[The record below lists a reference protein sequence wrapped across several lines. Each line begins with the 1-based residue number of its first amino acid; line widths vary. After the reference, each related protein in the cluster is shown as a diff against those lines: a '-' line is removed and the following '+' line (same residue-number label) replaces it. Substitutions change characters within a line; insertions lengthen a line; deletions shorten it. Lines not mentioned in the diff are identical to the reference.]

1 VSADPTPR
9 APSASTSTS
18 GSAARRHP
26 LGTVYLFHFDQRYE
40 HAGHYTGW
48 AEDLDHRVAE
58 HLAGRGARLIEV
70 ITQAGIGFRLA
81 RTWPDVTRARE
92 RQLKRQGGAS
102 RHCPIC
108 QEDRKARGLPRRPT
122 RDQPGRGD
130 RRSVSTSSDQTSGP
144 PQCPPV
150 ARARSGSGRS
160 WPSTPGSLGPRG
172 RRRPSSGVGPVAA
185 KRLSCSVPGSPA
197 PPGMRTPSPPSTG
210 SPPSPAGL
218 SRPASKPASN
228 APPGGLNRPAPTSWP
243 PAPTSGCWP
252 AKPANRPGG
261 DPIASD
267 PTVTTGSVI
276 VNADL
281 LRELRDG
288 RWVQPTSAAGVL
300 GIGAAAFLLSY
311 DALHSL
317 ALASGVRPGLARI
330 WPGVLDGFI
339 VVATLT
345 VVAAK
350 RASRSTWYPWA
361 LVVLFSAAS
370 VAFNILH
377 ALDQALAPAGWVAAL
392 VFAMP
397 PVALVLATH
406 LLLQQGVWRRQ
417 HTGTAAAMGER
428 PGEDATPRSAVVS
441 TSPAREGLRQP
452 EFAPTA
458 LVAASPLPASLERQ
472 PADAATRDRARQLYV
487 QAQAAGRKLTGA
499 DLGRALGTSDSYG
512 RLLLREFRT
521 SSTVPENGTAKEA

>member
-1 VSADPTPR
+1 
-9 APSASTSTS
+9 
-18 GSAARRHP
+18 
-26 LGTVYLFHFDQRYE
+26 
-40 HAGHYTGW
+40 
-48 AEDLDHRVAE
+48 
-58 HLAGRGARLIEV
+58 
-70 ITQAGIGFRLA
+70 
-81 RTWPDVTRARE
+81 
-92 RQLKRQGGAS
+92 
-102 RHCPIC
+102 
-108 QEDRKARGLPRRPT
+108 
-122 RDQPGRGD
+122 
-130 RRSVSTSSDQTSGP
+130 
-144 PQCPPV
+144 
-150 ARARSGSGRS
+150 
-160 WPSTPGSLGPRG
+160 
-172 RRRPSSGVGPVAA
+172 
-185 KRLSCSVPGSPA
+185 
-197 PPGMRTPSPPSTG
+197 M
-210 SPPSPAGL
+210 
-218 SRPASKPASN
+218 
-228 APPGGLNRPAPTSWP
+228 
-243 PAPTSGCWP
+243 
-252 AKPANRPGG
+252 
-261 DPIASD
+261 
-267 PTVTTGSVI
+267 
-276 VNADL
+276 NADL
-281 LRELRDG
+281 LRRLRDG

-300 GIGAAAFLLSY
+300 GIGSAAFLLSY

-350 RASRSTWYPWA
+350 RASRPTWYPWA

-377 ALDQALAPAGWVAAL
+377 AVDQALAPAGWVAAL

-417 HTGTAAAMGER
+417 HSGAAAMAER
-428 PGEDATPRSAVVS
+428 PREDVTPRSAVVS

-452 EFAPTA
+452 ESAPTA
-458 LVAASPLPASLERQ
+458 LVGASPLPAASLEHQ

-521 SSTVPENGTAKEA
+521 SEGSSRNGASREA